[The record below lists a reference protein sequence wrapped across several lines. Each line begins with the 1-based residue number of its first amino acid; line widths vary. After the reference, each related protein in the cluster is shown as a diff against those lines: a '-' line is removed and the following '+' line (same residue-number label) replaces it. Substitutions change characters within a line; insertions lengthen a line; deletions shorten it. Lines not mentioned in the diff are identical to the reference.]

1 METLWSLFLIPT
13 RRTLCWLGAAPVS
26 YYYYYYLRG
35 SLAAAASSVEW
46 AQNMCMGSLE
56 KFTSKE
62 SVTFIHKSFIPIV
75 HLSHT
80 ASQC

>member
-1 METLWSLFLIPT
+1 MVIVPDPHKKNFMLAGGCCSRILLLLLLF
-13 RRTLCWLGAAPVS
+13 
-26 YYYYYYLRG
+26 LRG
-35 SLAAAASSVEW
+35 SLAGAASSVEW

-75 HLSHT
+75 HLSHKH
-80 ASQC
+80 SQC